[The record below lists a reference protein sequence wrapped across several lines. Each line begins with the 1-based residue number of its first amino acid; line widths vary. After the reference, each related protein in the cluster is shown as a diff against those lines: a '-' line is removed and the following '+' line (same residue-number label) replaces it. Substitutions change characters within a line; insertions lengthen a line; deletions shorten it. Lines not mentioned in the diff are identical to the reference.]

1 MPNSD
6 QIHLQAYT
14 ETSESNL
21 FNFVQKFRFP
31 LWYAVCFLFLFE
43 MVQNLFFCFVFT
55 SICVRVCAFFHNSN
69 GSSSGNNSSSA
80 CRHCCV
86 IRTRAYPPCS
96 FTCDSTMH
104 SVVIAFSISNW
115 NLSWHYLNSNLM
127 KESNGKLNRSLSH
140 STIVPLDLKHFG
152 KLRKYY
158 GVQIECINNELHSKW
173 KRNKNS
179 VFVMEWNGVLWSNKH
194 LTRKFKHSCAF
205 RCSKYSIDEVKV
217 VQWF

>member
-1 MPNSD
+1 MHKFIFSYLEEKFIWCVACAQQFKTIRFFFYSREILLTHTRTCMIPMRKRWNEIYNIKYALYIRIWYMPNSD

-115 NLSWHYLNSNLM
+115 NLSWHYLNSNLT
-127 KESNGKLNRSLSH
+127 KESNGKLNRSL
-140 STIVPLDLKHFG
+140 
-152 KLRKYY
+152 
-158 GVQIECINNELHSKW
+158 
-173 KRNKNS
+173 
-179 VFVMEWNGVLWSNKH
+179 
-194 LTRKFKHSCAF
+194 
-205 RCSKYSIDEVKV
+205 
-217 VQWF
+217 